1 MNIQYCEPWFIRVN
15 GINDDIEWFYDFVK
29 DGSGVAWPCNFEVW
43 VLEDVF

>member
-15 GINDDIEWFYDFVK
+15 EINDEWFYDFVK
-29 DGSGVAWPCNFEVW
+29 DGSGVARPCNFEVW